1 MLTTCSSICQFFI
14 FFNFY
19 KLVRLKG
26 KWQKGITF
34 MVEVNR
40 IGNYGYYPQATT
52 FTGKKHEYRGT
63 EDFKPGLY
71 DPQAEEKA
79 QKRKK
84 NLLKAA
90 GLLILAGGAYL
101 FLKKTNMG
109 RKLWTSIKNLFTK
122 GGKKAAEEVKTTAD
136 DVVNT
141 TRRKPKVKVKTRGQV
156 INDHA
161 NLLPGEKVKMNGSR
175 VDGTKGKENI
185 HKVRRNKKQIIEE
198 TRLREQAEAFTTKD
212 LDAYQ
217 KTLGT
222 PATEAERKFIEANNK
237 AATNTIADVME
248 SKGIKRTKA
257 ENGRVVLAQDAP
269 AVKPKVTGTVTPAA
283 DRIAK
288 LKDSV
293 AEIDKKIAA
302 CTPDQQQ
309 TIRFL
314 ERDKARYTKQLE
326 ALTPRPTV
334 VQPAVTPELKKVQT
348 QQAWA
353 QYGNSNTTVGPQT
366 GRVPTANEI
375 WAKAE
380 AEAAR
385 MAKEEA
391 EVLAKMGHS
400 AA

>member
-1 MLTTCSSICQFFI
+1 MLTACSSICQFFI

-19 KLVRLKG
+19 NLVRLKG

-90 GLLILAGGAYL
+90 GLLVLAGGAYL

-109 RKLWTSIKNLFTK
+109 KKLWNSIKELFTK
-122 GGKKAAEEVKTTAD
+122 GGKKAAEDVKTTAD
-136 DVVNT
+136 DVIST
-141 TRRKPKVKVKTRGQV
+141 TTKKPKVKTRGQV
-156 INDHA
+156 INDHV
-161 NLLPGEKVKMNGSR
+161 NLHPGEKVKMNGPR
-175 VDGTKGKENI
+175 VDGAKGKENI

-217 KTLGT
+217 KSLGT
-222 PATEAERKFIEANNK
+222 PATEAERQFIQTNNK

-269 AVKPKVTGTVTPAA
+269 VVKPKVTGTATPAA
-283 DRIAK
+283 DRITK
-288 LKDSV
+288 IKDAV

-309 TIRFL
+309 TVRFL

-326 ALTPRPTV
+326 ALTPRPAV
-334 VQPAVTPELKKVQT
+334 VQPAVTPELKKIQT

-353 QYGNSNTTVGPQT
+353 QSGSSNKVAGPQT
-366 GRVPTANEI
+366 GQVPTANEI